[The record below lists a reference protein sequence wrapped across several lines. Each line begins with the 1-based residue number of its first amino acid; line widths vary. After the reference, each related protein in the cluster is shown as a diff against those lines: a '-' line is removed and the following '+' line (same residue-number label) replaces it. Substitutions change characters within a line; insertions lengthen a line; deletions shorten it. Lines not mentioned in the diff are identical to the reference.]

1 MASSASS
8 LPTRSGLLPFL
19 KLSMDSTWA
28 LASDAMTSM
37 TSSSLNV
44 FFFATS
50 LFMTEALTCLMQ
62 FILTSSLAFIASF
75 RSLLSFSRNVILYPS
90 FHFFSFF
97 ARGPHLLFF
106 SHGRRFVKFPFF
118 HFLQNSRV
126 LDFFLKTIHSVVQGL
141 IFLDNNLGHLVNHPS
156 FCL

>member
-90 FHFFSFF
+90 FHF
-97 ARGPHLLFF
+97 
-106 SHGRRFVKFPFF
+106 
-118 HFLQNSRV
+118 LQNSRV
-126 LDFFLKTIHSVVQGL
+126 LDFFLKTLHSVVQGL